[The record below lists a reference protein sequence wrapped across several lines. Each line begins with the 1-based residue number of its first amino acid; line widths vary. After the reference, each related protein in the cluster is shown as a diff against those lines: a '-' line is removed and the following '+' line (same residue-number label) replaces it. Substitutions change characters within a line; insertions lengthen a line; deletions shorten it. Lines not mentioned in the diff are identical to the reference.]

1 LRKPGI
7 YASARSTT
15 RWLRLIV
22 DQKRQLAFADKDR
35 VRPWFDG
42 GSSVAAAFNVK
53 QNVVVLQ

>member
-1 LRKPGI
+1 
-7 YASARSTT
+7 
-15 RWLRLIV
+15 V

>member
-15 RWLRLIV
+15 RWLRFIV
-22 DQKRQLAFADKDR
+22 DQRRQLAVADKDR

-42 GSSVAAAFNVK
+42 GSSVAATFNVE
-53 QNVVVLQ
+53 QDVVVLR